1 MLSPVRLSTSMAS
14 AFAPTDDDF
23 AVNLHLSKRS
33 RWARDLAERHTAARP
48 DARWN
53 VDEKWRT
60 TVAEGGPCPEW
71 VLVRPV
77 VQEPRAV
84 ERQHGALCF
93 SNDRFAGEFTIGRDE
108 QHPLDRLRRRAAR
121 LNYSFSAIAS
131 APRFAMR

>member
-1 MLSPVRLSTSMAS
+1 
-14 AFAPTDDDF
+14 
-23 AVNLHLSKRS
+23 VNLHLSKRS